1 MSINPRFHNIFNFE
15 FMTKLTIINNASW
28 WGLSSGWRVSGH
40 WSLYAISDALYHSSW
55 VLNSSYETHQFSGS
69 CPCLFPFQG
78 SRIKVLQF
86 SKKNL
91 LVNLSMAKSN
101 TTSVVK
107 FVGELGRN
115 SAFFLPAAQS
125 PRESKLTQGI
135 TKNNT
140 IQKIQTHS
148 ISIVKNDQQCFTRNQ
163 KWLQKT
169 LAFIQLH
176 RVILFQSTGGNIV
189 DWSFIHCNGRYIL
202 YLFFSSGTDNH

>member
-15 FMTKLTIINNASW
+15 FMTKLAIINNASW

-135 TKNNT
+135 TKKKYYTEDTNT
-140 IQKIQTHS
+140 LNI
-148 ISIVKNDQQCFTRNQ
+148 NCQ
-163 KWLQKT
+163 KWPT
-169 LAFIQLH
+169 MLH
-176 RVILFQSTGGNIV
+176 QESKVTTKDIGFYTAPPGNLIPV
-189 DWSFIHCNGRYIL
+189 NRG
-202 YLFFSSGTDNH
+202 